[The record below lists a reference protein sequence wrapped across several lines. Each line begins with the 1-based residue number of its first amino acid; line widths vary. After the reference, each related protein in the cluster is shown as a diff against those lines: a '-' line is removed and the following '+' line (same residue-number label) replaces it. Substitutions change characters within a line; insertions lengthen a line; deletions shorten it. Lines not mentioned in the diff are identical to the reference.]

1 MTAILQLLHL
11 CTERYNCG
19 VMTSGLR
26 ERKKQQTRKAIHRAA
41 MQLFAER
48 GFEAT
53 TIADI
58 AAAADIAPRT
68 FFSYFASK
76 EEAVF
81 EKFDAAFADF
91 DRSLRDR
98 AAGISALDALRE
110 WIGRAAKEYSGDVE
124 DAQLEARLRRESPAV
139 AACDLQ
145 HMRRFERR
153 LAEAVG
159 EDFGDPADA
168 LRPRL
173 VAAAA
178 VAALQASS
186 DAADQ
191 ILEQDPA
198 AAEALLSDPAAFI
211 DDALRFL
218 EGGLAALRS

>member
-1 MTAILQLLHL
+1 MST
-11 CTERYNCG
+11 
-19 VMTSGLR
+19 GLR
-26 ERKKQQTRKAIHRAA
+26 ERKKQQTREAIHRAA
-41 MQLFAER
+41 MKLFAER

-81 EKFDAAFADF
+81 LKFEPMIEDF
-91 DRSLRDR
+91 DRALRER
-98 AAGISALDALRE
+98 PAGTTALDALRT
-110 WIGRAAKEYSGDVE
+110 WITRAARNFTGDI
-124 DAQLEARLRRESPAV
+124 DHARLEARLRRESPVV

-153 LAEAVG
+153 LAEAVA
-159 EDFGDPADA
+159 EDLAEPPDA
-168 LRPRL
+168 LRPRM

-186 DAADQ
+186 DAADV
-191 ILEQDPA
+191 ILEEDSQAAQDLIADPA
-198 AAEALLSDPAAFI
+198 PFI

>member
-1 MTAILQLLHL
+1 MST
-11 CTERYNCG
+11 
-19 VMTSGLR
+19 GLR
-26 ERKKQQTRKAIHRAA
+26 ERKKQQTREAIHRAA
-41 MQLFAER
+41 MRLFAER
-48 GFEAT
+48 GFDAT

-81 EKFDAAFADF
+81 AKFEGMYADF
-91 DRSLRDR
+91 DQSMRNRPQ
-98 AAGISALDALRE
+98 GTTALDALRE
-110 WIGRAAKEYSGDVE
+110 WIGRAAKEFSRDLE
-124 DAQLEARLRRESPAV
+124 HAKLEARLRRESPAV

-145 HMRRFERR
+145 HMHRFERR

-159 EDFGDPADA
+159 EDFGEPADA

-178 VAALQASS
+178 LAALQAVG

-191 ILEQDPA
+191 IIEEDPQRA
-198 AAEALLSDPAAFI
+198 QELMADPEALM

-218 EGGLAALRS
+218 DGGLAALRA

>member
-1 MTAILQLLHL
+1 MYICIEAIIPA
-11 CTERYNCG
+11 
-19 VMTSGLR
+19 MTSGLR
-26 ERKKQQTRKAIHRAA
+26 ERKKRQTREAIHRAA
-41 MQLFAER
+41 MGLFAER

-81 EKFDAAFADF
+81 AKFESAFADF
-91 DRSLRDR
+91 DRTLSERP
-98 AAGISALDALRE
+98 AGTTALDALRR
-110 WIGRAAKEYSGDVE
+110 WIGTAAQEYTGDVKH
-124 DAQLEARLRRESPAV
+124 AKLEARLRRESPAV

-159 EDFGDPADA
+159 EDFGEPADA

-178 VAALQASS
+178 VAALQASG
-186 DAADQ
+186 DAADAV
-191 ILEQDPA
+191 IESDPE
-198 AAEALLSDPAAFI
+198 AAEALMADPAAFI

-218 EGGLAALRS
+218 EAGLAALRS

>member
-1 MTAILQLLHL
+1 MTAP
-11 CTERYNCG
+11 
-19 VMTSGLR
+19 GLR
-26 ERKKQQTRKAIHRAA
+26 ERKKQQTREAIHRAA
-41 MQLFAER
+41 MRLFSER

-81 EKFDAAFADF
+81 PKFELMFADF
-91 DRSLRDR
+91 DRALRER
-98 AAGISALDALRE
+98 PPGTTALDALRD
-110 WIGRAAKEYSGDVE
+110 WITVAAQHFGDAE
-124 DAQLEARLRRESPAV
+124 GARLEAQLRRESPAV

-159 EDFGDPADA
+159 EDFGEPADA

-186 DAADQ
+186 DAADV
-191 ILEQDPA
+191 ILEEDPA
-198 AAEALLSDPAAFI
+198 KAQALMADPAAFI

-218 EGGLAALRS
+218 EGGLAALRP

>member
-1 MTAILQLLHL
+1 MT
-11 CTERYNCG
+11 T
-19 VMTSGLR
+19 GLR
-26 ERKKQQTRKAIHRAA
+26 ERKKQQTREAIHRAA
-41 MQLFAER
+41 MRLFAER

-68 FFSYFASK
+68 FFSYYASK

-81 EKFDAAFADF
+81 PKFEVMFADF
-91 DRSLRDR
+91 DRAMRERPS
-98 AAGISALDALRE
+98 GTTALDALRE
-110 WIGRAAKEYSGDVE
+110 WIAVAAQHFGDAE
-124 DAQLEARLRRESPAV
+124 GARLEARLRRESPAV

-153 LAEAVG
+153 LAEAVA
-159 EDFGDPADA
+159 EDLAEPADA

-186 DAADQ
+186 DAADA
-191 ILEQDPA
+191 IIESDPEA
-198 AAEALLSDPAAFI
+198 AQALMADPAAFI

-218 EGGLAALRS
+218 EGGLAALRP

>member
-1 MTAILQLLHL
+1 MT
-11 CTERYNCG
+11 T
-19 VMTSGLR
+19 GLR
-26 ERKKQQTRKAIHRAA
+26 ERKKQQTRQAIHRAA
-41 MQLFAER
+41 MRLFAER

-81 EKFDAAFADF
+81 EKFEPAFADF
-91 DRSLRDR
+91 DRAMTERPP
-98 AAGISALDALRE
+98 GTTALEALRA
-110 WIGRAAKEYSGDVE
+110 WLMTAAKHFTGDVE
-124 DAQLEARLRRESPAV
+124 HAKLEARLRRESPAV

-145 HMRRFERR
+145 HMRRFESR

-159 EDFGDPADA
+159 EDFDEPADA

-186 DAADQ
+186 DAADVV
-191 ILEQDPA
+191 LESDPE
-198 AAEALLSDPAAFI
+198 AAEALMADPAAFI

-218 EGGLAALRS
+218 EAGLAALRP

>member
-1 MTAILQLLHL
+1 LPDVT
-11 CTERYNCG
+11 T
-19 VMTSGLR
+19 GLR
-26 ERKKQQTRKAIHRAA
+26 ERKKQQTREAIHRAA
-41 MQLFAER
+41 MKLFAER

-81 EKFDAAFADF
+81 PKFGPMYADF
-91 DRSLRDR
+91 DRALRER
-98 AAGISALDALRE
+98 PPGTTALDALRE
-110 WIGRAAKEYSGDVE
+110 WITLAAQHFSGDVE
-124 DAQLEARLRRESPAV
+124 AARLEARLRHESPAV
-139 AACDLQ
+139 EACDLQ

-153 LAEAVG
+153 LAEAVAD
-159 EDFGDPADA
+159 DFGEPADA

-186 DAADQ
+186 DTADT
-191 ILEQDPA
+191 IIEQDPEA
-198 AAEALLSDPAAFI
+198 AQAMMADPAAFI

-218 EGGLAALRS
+218 EAGLAALRS

>member
-1 MTAILQLLHL
+1 MST
-11 CTERYNCG
+11 
-19 VMTSGLR
+19 GLR
-26 ERKKQQTRKAIHRAA
+26 ERKKQQTRETIHRAA

-81 EKFDAAFADF
+81 PKFETMFADF
-91 DRSLRDR
+91 DRALSERPP
-98 AAGISALDALRE
+98 GTTALDALRE
-110 WIGRAAKEYSGDVE
+110 WLLSAAKTHMPAP
-124 DAQLEARLRRESPAV
+124 DAARLEARLRRESPAV

-153 LAEAVG
+153 LAEAVAD
-159 EDFGDPADA
+159 DFGEPADA

-178 VAALQASS
+178 LAALQASS
-186 DAADQ
+186 DAADT
-191 ILEQDPA
+191 IVEHDHEA
-198 AAEALLSDPAAFI
+198 AQALIADPAAFI

>member
-1 MTAILQLLHL
+1 MQT
-11 CTERYNCG
+11 
-19 VMTSGLR
+19 GLR
-26 ERKKQQTRKAIHRAA
+26 ERKKQQTRQAIHRAA
-41 MQLFAER
+41 MKLFAER

-81 EKFDAAFADF
+81 PKAEPMYADF
-91 DRSLRDR
+91 DRVMRER
-98 AAGISALDALRE
+98 PPGTTALDALRE
-110 WIGRAAKEYSGDVE
+110 WIAVAAREHLPDIEAGR
-124 DAQLEARLRRESPAV
+124 LEARLRRESPAV

-153 LAEAVG
+153 LAEAVA
-159 EDFGDPADA
+159 EDFGEPADS

-186 DAADQ
+186 DAADR
-191 ILEQDPA
+191 ILEEDA
-198 AAEALLSDPAAFI
+198 EAAEAMMADPLAFI
-211 DDALRFL
+211 DHALRFL
-218 EGGLAALRS
+218 EGGLAALRD